1 MAATDPTETEISL
14 DLHCWP
20 HSPPQKNGV
29 YIIYI
34 ITDSLIKQ
42 MVFIGGVGYTVII
55 LQTTQRVLSASDSM
69 GFLGPLRNN
78 SNADSKMIQGQL

>member
-34 ITDSLIKQ
+34 ITDSLIK
-42 MVFIGGVGYTVII
+42 
-55 LQTTQRVLSASDSM
+55 
-69 GFLGPLRNN
+69 
-78 SNADSKMIQGQL
+78 

>member
-1 MAATDPTETEISL
+1 
-14 DLHCWP
+14 
-20 HSPPQKNGV
+20 
-29 YIIYI
+29 
-34 ITDSLIKQ
+34 